1 MLVLQKGKNV
11 KSPGIELPDGKVIKV
26 LKEGKSCKYLEILT
40 TNRFL
45 AEEMRLKLNGGNSIK
60 ANNA

>member
-26 LKEGKSCKYLEILT
+26 LKESKSCKYLEILT
-40 TNRFL
+40 ANRFL
-45 AEEMRLKLNGGNSIK
+45 GEEMRLKLNGGNSIK

>member
-1 MLVLQKGKNV
+1 M
-11 KSPGIELPDGKVIKV
+11 KSPGIELPDGKVIIV

-40 TNRFL
+40 ANRFL